1 MSYPTQ
7 EINDQPLRAPYIPD
21 PEQRYLDDT
30 PHTTE
35 PTRWQIAFE
44 QATSSYTSDTEVN
57 LIGLY
62 TSEGTPLP
70 AEALF
75 RHERHYPDWRQRMRG
90 ACRHA
95 LRAGTAAAPSTTSG
109 APLKRAA

>member
-7 EINDQPLRAPYIPD
+7 EVHNQPLRAPYIPD
-21 PEQRYLDDT
+21 PEQQYLDDLASEA
-30 PHTTE
+30 E

-44 QATSSYTSDTEVN
+44 EAASSYTADTEIN
-57 LIGLY
+57 LVGLY
-62 TSEGTPLP
+62 TAEGTPLP

-95 LRAGTAAAPSTTSG
+95 LQAGTATAAP
-109 APLKRAA
+109 AATVTHAA